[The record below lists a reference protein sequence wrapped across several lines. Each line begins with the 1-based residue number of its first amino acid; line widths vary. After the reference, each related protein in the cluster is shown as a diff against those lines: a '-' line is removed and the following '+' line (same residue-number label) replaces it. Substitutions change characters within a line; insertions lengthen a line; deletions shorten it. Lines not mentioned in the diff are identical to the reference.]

1 MFQVHLLFH
10 DGQPVAY
17 KAGTN
22 VPSLH
27 IYYYVRLRCL
37 PLNKRYAIILVLLK
51 ENIMLS
57 ENIKVLRKAKGYSQ
71 DDVAEK
77 LHVTRQT
84 ISKWERN
91 LSVPDAD
98 LLVKLAEC
106 FDVNVKDLLGDEIE
120 VSKDTMLD
128 KLEQLNDI
136 LAERNRRNK
145 KIWNIIKYVLMTL
158 LVFVIIGMMVSIL
171 SGSIYQKVETTIEQV
186 DEISEE

>member
-1 MFQVHLLFH
+1 
-10 DGQPVAY
+10 
-17 KAGTN
+17 
-22 VPSLH
+22 
-27 IYYYVRLRCL
+27 
-37 PLNKRYAIILVLLK
+37 
-51 ENIMLS
+51 MLS

-71 DDVAEK
+71 DDVADK

-106 FDVNVKDLLGDEIE
+106 LDVSVKDLLGDEIE
-120 VSKDTMLD
+120 IDKDTMLD

-145 KIWNIIKYVLMTL
+145 KIWNVVKYMLMSL
-158 LVFVIIGMMVSIL
+158 LVFVIIGMIVSIL
-171 SGSIYQKVETTIEQV
+171 SGSIYQKVETTMEQV

>member
-1 MFQVHLLFH
+1 
-10 DGQPVAY
+10 
-17 KAGTN
+17 
-22 VPSLH
+22 
-27 IYYYVRLRCL
+27 
-37 PLNKRYAIILVLLK
+37 
-51 ENIMLS
+51 MLS

-106 FDVNVKDLLGDEIE
+106 FDVTVKDLLGDEMEID
-120 VSKDTMLD
+120 KDTMLD

-145 KIWNIIKYVLMTL
+145 KIWNVVKYVLVSL
-158 LVFVIIGMMVSIL
+158 LVFVIIGIIVSIL

-186 DEISEE
+186 DEIMEEA